1 MGMRDAV
8 LAAIERVAPD
18 VDTARLDDGVDVR
31 EAASL
36 DSMDWIAILTA
47 VQESTGITVPEID
60 YPKVATLAGFVAYL
74 EARRVGVPADDD

>member
-1 MGMRDAV
+1 MRAAV

-18 VDTARLDDGVDVR
+18 VDITRLDDGVDFR

-74 EARRVGVPADDD
+74 EAHRVGSPADDD